1 VPVTAR
7 RLPVRGYA
15 LSTLAAYAEE
25 RWDEEAPEIEAACAA
40 LRAGGGS
47 TLLVAPEEA
56 LLVAS
61 GLVTLSNSEDED
73 VEREA
78 RLPAARRDPER
89 LRMLRAARSGL
100 STLAVRVARP
110 AAR

>member
-1 VPVTAR
+1 VTAR

-15 LSTLAAYAEE
+15 LSTLVAYAEE
-25 RWDEEAPEIEAACAA
+25 RWHEDAPEIEAACAA

-47 TLLVAPEEA
+47 ALLVAPEEA

-61 GLVTLSNSEDED
+61 GLVELSNTEDED
-73 VEREA
+73 AEREA
-78 RLPAARRDPER
+78 RLPVARRDPER
-89 LRMLRAARSGL
+89 LRHLRAACSGL
-100 STLAVRVARP
+100 STLAVQVARL